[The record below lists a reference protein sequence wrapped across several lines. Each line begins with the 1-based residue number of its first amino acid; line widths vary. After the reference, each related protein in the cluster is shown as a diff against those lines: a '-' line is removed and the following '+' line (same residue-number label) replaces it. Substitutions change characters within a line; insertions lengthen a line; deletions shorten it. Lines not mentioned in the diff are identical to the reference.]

1 MPSSPTSTGDGEEGA
16 GKADMRRQHH
26 GEIGADRVEAAMGQ
40 VDDAAEREDQRQA
53 ERDQKVIGA
62 DQQPVQHL
70 LEEED
75 ELHAGFRV
83 RPLSRTGEGQG

>member
-1 MPSSPTSTGDGEEGA
+1 
-16 GKADMRRQHH
+16 
-26 GEIGADRVEAAMGQ
+26 MGQ

-53 ERDQKVIGA
+53 ERDEKVIGA
-62 DQQPVQHL
+62 DQQPVEHL

-83 RPLSRTGEGQG
+83 RPLSRTGDGQG